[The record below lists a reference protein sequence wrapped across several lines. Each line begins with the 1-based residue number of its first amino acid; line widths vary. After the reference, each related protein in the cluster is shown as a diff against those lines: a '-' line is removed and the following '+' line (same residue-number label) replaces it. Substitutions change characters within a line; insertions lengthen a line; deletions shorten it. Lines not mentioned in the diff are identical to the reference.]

1 MLPKALNTCPKSN
14 KSPNLVT
21 LFMSIG
27 DHSKSHKGGR
37 GGQIA
42 TGIAVEIVVM
52 SYVLPVDV
60 IVSFSFKIIYIKI
73 RRNVFYCQKC
83 HKIDFPET
91 QLLYTG
97 KLKIECHA
105 FCSNVQLV
113 YAMLGNNSMCWALEG
128 SGRIS
133 VGKVVASNTIDLLL
147 DSTDVRTRCD
157 SQHVP

>member
-1 MLPKALNTCPKSN
+1 
-14 KSPNLVT
+14 
-21 LFMSIG
+21 MSIG

-83 HKIDFPET
+83 HKIDFAET

-97 KLKIECHA
+97 NIK
-105 FCSNVQLV
+105 
-113 YAMLGNNSMCWALEG
+113 
-128 SGRIS
+128 
-133 VGKVVASNTIDLLL
+133 D
-147 DSTDVRTRCD
+147 
-157 SQHVP
+157 